1 MSELAEKFSIT
12 KALAAH
18 LIRQYKR
25 DPEMLARRFCKEEMH
40 DEKVDRIRSTVQDL
54 LDTKKQIW
62 SVPYV
67 QAALV

>member
-12 KALAAH
+12 KALASH

-40 DEKVDRIRSTVQDL
+40 DEKVDRIRSTV
-54 LDTKKQIW
+54 
-62 SVPYV
+62 
-67 QAALV
+67 